1 MFKWPGKILEL
12 IFKILLIVGVF
23 YLIRFLYIW
32 LSWNFTLEDI
42 FSFIVI
48 GFIGWVLL
56 SWTFDSSGSGGK
68 G

>member
-23 YLIRFLYIW
+23 YLIRFLYLW

-56 SWTFDSSGSGGK
+56 SWISDSSGSGGK